1 MIAIMEEIAIVVCS
15 SKVHALRARL
25 SPELADHVLGFAIG
39 DEILPGAPPG
49 IWTQACRKCR
59 GPAQVDFD
67 DIWIR
72 LRWGVCQRVQR
83 VQNERQRARNRA
95 YAAAAGSDAPAA
107 R

>member
-1 MIAIMEEIAIVVCS
+1 MEEIAIVVCS

-39 DEILPGAPPG
+39 DEIPPG
-49 IWTQACRKCR
+49 IPLWTQVRRRCR

-67 DIWIR
+67 DIWVR
-72 LRWGVCQRVQR
+72 LRWGVCLREQRVQK
-83 VQNERQRARNRA
+83 ERQLARKRA
-95 YAAAAGSDAPAA
+95 YAAVGGSPAAGRHAPAA